1 VQNNA
6 SSTKRIFLGVRTCA
20 PHRKSSR
27 ACEDGRGTRDL
38 INACMD
44 FRHGT
49 SFRSV
54 KCTCS
59 SKEKKLRQIGFLVFV
74 INQE

>member
-1 VQNNA
+1 
-6 SSTKRIFLGVRTCA
+6 LGVRTCA

-27 ACEDGRGTRDL
+27 AREDERKTRDL

-59 SKEKKLRQIGFLVFV
+59 SKEKKLHQNGFWSLLSIRSKEAVCLS
-74 INQE
+74 